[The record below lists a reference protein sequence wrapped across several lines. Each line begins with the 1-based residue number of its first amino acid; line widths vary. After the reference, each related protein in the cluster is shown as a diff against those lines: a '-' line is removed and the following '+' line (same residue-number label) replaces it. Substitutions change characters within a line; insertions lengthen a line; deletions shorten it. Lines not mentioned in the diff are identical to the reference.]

1 MANVD
6 NRWPQ
11 NTTGR
16 YYVDR
21 ECIDCNLCR
30 GTAPENFKRIDN
42 EGHSFV
48 DKQPETPEELALC
61 EEARELCPVNAIGCD
76 GGPSAAPAPPASPSP
91 GESSPAT

>member
-30 GTAPENFKRIDN
+30 GTAPENFKRVDS
-42 EGHSFV
+42 EAHSFV
-48 DKQPETPEELALC
+48 EKQPETPEEVALC

-76 GGPSAAPAPPASPSP
+76 GGPVADDGKGSAPPAP
-91 GESSPAT
+91 ESSTAS